1 MRQEKTYDIVGD
13 NTLTKVEDHQFALFN
28 ERGTFTFTPKNET
41 LKNPYSVVSLF
52 SGCGGMDLGF
62 YKEGFKILWAND
74 IDPIACETY
83 RRNIGDHIVDA
94 DITKI
99 DYTSIPESDVLLGGF
114 PCQDFSVIW
123 KRGGITTERGNLY
136 RNFVDI
142 VHLKNPKLFIA
153 ENVKGILSANKGKA
167 IEQIVNDFSTT
178 GKFGYNISVNLIN
191 FADYGTPQLRQR
203 VLIIGTRKDIK
214 EQFTIPA
221 PTHNSNNY
229 VSAKEALNGVENVK
243 FNNEHQNVQP
253 STIEKLKL
261 IPAGGNFSDIPR
273 NSPHYVKGMIS
284 HVYRRLHPDKPST
297 TIIAAGGGGTWGY
310 HFDEPRP
317 LTNRERARLFGYP
330 DDFAFVGSITE
341 VRRQIGNSVAPV
353 GKIFSILFGRAP
365 LGRAIRYNLF
375 AFQDKKDFRF
385 YPSRSLIF
393 KACA

>member
-1 MRQEKTYDIVGD
+1 MRAIKTTEKKHITEYDNI
-13 NTLTKVEDHQFALFN
+13 LTKVEEPQIEMFI
-28 ERGTFTFTPKNET
+28 ERHNFTFTPTNGA
-41 LKNPYSVVSLF
+41 LRNPYSVVSLF

-83 RRNIGDHIVDA
+83 KRNIGDHIVVG

-99 DYTSIPESDVLLGGF
+99 DYEKIPNCDVLLGGF
-114 PCQDFSVIW
+114 PCQDFSMIW

-136 RNFVDI
+136 RNFVDL
-142 VHLKNPKLFIA
+142 VHLKNPKIFIA
-153 ENVKGILSANKGKA
+153 ENVKGLLSANKGKA
-167 IEQIVNDFSTT
+167 IEQIVSDFSTT
-178 GKFGYNISVNLIN
+178 GKFGYNITVNLIN

-214 EQFTIPA
+214 ENFTIPK
-221 PTHNSNNY
+221 PTHNFNNY
-229 VSAKEALNGVENVK
+229 VSSKEALKGAEKVK

-261 IPAGGNFSDIPR
+261 IPAGGNFSDIPKS
-273 NSPHYVKGMIS
+273 SPHYVKGMIS

-353 GKIFSILFGRAP
+353 GIQV
-365 LGRAIRYNLF
+365 F
-375 AFQDKKDFRF
+375 AKHIKKF
-385 YPSRSLIF
+385 LNQVT
-393 KACA
+393 ANVH